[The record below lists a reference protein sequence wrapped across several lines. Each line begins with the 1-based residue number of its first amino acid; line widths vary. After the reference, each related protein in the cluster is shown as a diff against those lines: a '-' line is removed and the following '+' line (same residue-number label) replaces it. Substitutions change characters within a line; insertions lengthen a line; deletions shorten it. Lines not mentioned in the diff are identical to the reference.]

1 MASFSMK
8 NLRRAMR
15 VPTLLAIV
23 FSAPLILLAGCTAA
37 RVQGRPPL
45 DAQGALYLYL
55 QPLPVAAA
63 RLAFTLESV
72 AAVTESGEE
81 VPLSLRIDE
90 LSPRSVSRERLLA
103 MGELPPGRYAAL
115 AFKVR
120 KASLAGEED
129 NAALQSPEES
139 VRIDVP
145 FVVARKKAKVLTLT
159 FRYAE
164 SLTGGFLFTPRFTI
178 VPAAKVVKGLLG
190 FVVNRGSNSVTVFD
204 KVTGRVSDVIPT
216 GAVPGGM
223 VIDPF
228 GRSRAYVVVSGEDVV
243 EVIDLLQAEVI
254 DRIRLTMGDR
264 PLEAALTP
272 DGTTLL
278 TVNAGSNTVSFID
291 TVSRYEQARISLP
304 AGPRSILLDAT
315 GRRAYVFNTLGSNI
329 SVIDV
334 PNRGV
339 AATIATESAPLR
351 GQFNRRGDR
360 LYVIHQWS
368 PNLLVIDTSTLAV
381 VRKQN
386 VGLGFQ
392 ALKVDPANDWI
403 YMARRGGNDVE
414 VLDPFTLMARR
425 FLGAGGEVAFMA
437 IDGQENSLL
446 LLMPG
451 KETLRIVDL
460 IRNEPRAEIDVGE
473 EPCWATVM
481 GER

>member
-1 MASFSMK
+1 MTGFSMK
-8 NLRRAMR
+8 NVHRAMR
-15 VPTLLAIV
+15 VPTLLVIV
-23 FSAPLILLAGCTAA
+23 FFVPQILLAGCTAA

-55 QPLPVAAA
+55 QPLPAAAA
-63 RLAFTLESV
+63 RLAFTLERV
-72 AAVTESGEE
+72 AAVTEGGEE
-81 VPLSLRIDE
+81 IPLSLRIDE

-103 MGELPPGRYAAL
+103 TGELPPGRYAAL

-120 KASLAGEED
+120 KASLMREED

-139 VRIDVP
+139 VRVDIP
-145 FVVARKKAKVLTLT
+145 FAVARKKARVLTLT

-164 SLTGGFLFTPRFTI
+164 SLTGGVLFNPRFTI
-178 VPAAKVVKGLLG
+178 LPAAKVVKGLLG
-190 FVVNRGSNSVTVFD
+190 FVVNRGSNTVTVFD

-216 GAVPGGM
+216 GAAPEGM
-223 VIDPF
+223 VIDPS
-228 GRSRAYVVVSGEDVV
+228 GWPRAYVAVSGEDVV
-243 EVIDLLQAEVI
+243 EVIDLLQSEVI

-264 PLEAALTP
+264 PLEVALTP
-272 DGTTLL
+272 DGKTLL

-291 TVSRYEQARISLP
+291 TVSRYEQARIPLP
-304 AGPRSILLDAT
+304 NGPRSILLDAT
-315 GRRAYVFNTLGSNI
+315 GRRAYVFNTLGSSV

-339 AATIATESAPLR
+339 AATITTESAPLR
-351 GQFNRRGDR
+351 GQLNRRGDR

-368 PNLLVIDTSTLAV
+368 PHLLVIDTSSLAV

-392 ALKVDPANDWI
+392 ALKVDPASDWI
-403 YMARRGGNDVE
+403 YMARRGGSDVE

-425 FLGAGGEVAFMA
+425 FLGAEGEVAFMT
-437 IDGQENSLL
+437 IDGQENSLF

-460 IRNEPRAEIDVGE
+460 IRYDPRVEIDVGVD
-473 EPCWATVM
+473 PCWATVL